1 MSVPVQ
7 VPISGPYTA
16 NGSTTQFAYQFYVL
30 LATDIDVFVGGVKK
44 LLNTDYTVTQ
54 VGNTQGGNVVFN
66 VAPANGLEV
75 IIKRNTPFT
84 RQTDYADNG
93 DLLADVL
100 NADIDRL
107 WLALQEINANFGSSI
122 SRPVGGNWA
131 AQNLRLTM
139 LADGTQPQDAVT
151 FNQLYTVNGNAA
163 AAAQA
168 AATSAQT
175 AAGFRDAAGASATNA
190 ATSETNAG
198 NSATLAQKWAA
209 NPVDAVV
216 ANGLYSSMHYAA
228 KASGSATNAATSE
241 SNSATNAQQTAAD
254 RVQTGLDASNSAT
267 SASIAQTEAA
277 KLGNMN
283 ALAAAINS
291 VTGNNVVWKGVQNV
305 LTEGAAD
312 GDLVTVRQLRAAT
325 AGSGQSAALINGVM
339 NNFIG
344 AVQWANYS
352 SRTSLPNGYLPA
364 DGQELNRADYPELW
378 AAINAGLLASSTEA
392 VWQANVDRRAKFS
405 TGNGSTTFRMPDL
418 NGGQTGSF
426 KALFLRGDNGLSG
439 GIGST
444 ISSRLPNIKATFNGY
459 DVGGDEKPTGAIQQT
474 SSSQVGSTS
483 TNNGQG
489 WDENYTFDAS
499 RSSSVYQDGV
509 TEVSP
514 NAAVGI
520 WLVRVNGSFT
530 AANTN
535 FNVFNGAATAPAN
548 GTLAGGG
555 ALISKYQVNGAD
567 FVTASMK
574 ATVNTDSSGGRK
586 RYAEI
591 TVGDGTNFKAWGL
604 GDDGALY
611 SPDMAQTRATLGVQ
625 SITSNSNTAVYKIGD
640 IVVQDFLQTLGA
652 IGTYN
657 AENVGGVTYYTHYFK
672 ITLPTPLA
680 NGIISANATMISAIF
695 GQQIQDVLADIKVR
709 RENDDGSAISKTT
722 LTVSIKTNKTGWV
735 PVLNFHVVGR

>member
-54 VGNTQGGNVVFN
+54 VGNTQGGNVVMT
-66 VAPANGLEV
+66 VAPASGLEV

-122 SRPVGGNWA
+122 SRPVGGNWT

-175 AAGFRDAAGASATNA
+175 AAGFRDAAGQSATNA
-190 ATSETNAG
+190 ATSETNSG

-209 NPVDAVV
+209 NPVDMLV
-216 ANGLYSSMHYAA
+216 ANGLYSAMHYAT

-241 SNSATNAQQTAAD
+241 NNSATNAQQTAQDAIN
-254 RVQTGLDASNSAT
+254 TASNASNAAT

-325 AGSGQSAALINGVM
+325 AGSGQSAALINGVL

-344 AVQWANYS
+344 AFQWSNYT
-352 SRTSLPNGYLPA
+352 SRTTLPAGHLAA
-364 DGQELNRADYPELW
+364 DGQLLNRADYPELW
-378 AAINAGLLASSTEA
+378 AAINAGILVSVSDTTWLNTAGSQF
-392 VWQANVDRRAKFS
+392 VHRAKFS
-405 TGNGSTTFRMPDL
+405 TGNGSTTFRLPDL
-418 NGGQTGSF
+418 NGKTAGSIIPFPRGDGGGTAVGTVYDSGAPNITGSLGFHGQQTG
-426 KALFLRGDNGLSG
+426 GSG
-439 GIGST
+439 ATVLANASGSLVAQAPQ
-444 ISSRLPNIKATFNGY
+444 SSWVNASSLNSNNTPS
-459 DVGGDEKPTGAIQQT
+459 VGNV
-474 SSSQVGSTS
+474 SL
-483 TNNGQG
+483 
-489 WDENYTFDAS
+489 DAS
-499 RSSSVYQDGV
+499 RSSAVYGNAN
-509 TEVSP
+509 EVRP
-514 NAAVGI
+514 QMAVGI
-520 WLVRVNGSFT
+520 WLIRVNGSFT

-535 FNVFNGAATAPAN
+535 FNVFNGATAAPAN
-548 GTLAGGG
+548 GVTVNGGLVRS
-555 ALISKYQVNGAD
+555 AYQVNGTDYATAELRAKVIGGTSPARSVVLD
-567 FVTASMK
+567 IGDNANGRKTWEFTDQGDISAPTAAWQNVTFQNSWS
-574 ATVNTDSSGGRK
+574 NTNGTTKFRKFMGMVQLKVMMSGG
-586 RYAEI
+586 APS
-591 TVGDGTNFKAWGL
+591 TTAF
-604 GDDGALY
+604 
-611 SPDMAQTRATLGVQ
+611 TLPAGYRPNELTIVPCGGVQ
-625 SITSNSNTAVYKIGD
+625 QSTQSGPPRLQINASGAVAVSGATGGGD
-640 IVVQDFLQTLGA
+640 A
-652 IGTYN
+652 IYG
-657 AENVGGVTYYTHYFK
+657 F
-672 ITLPTPLA
+672 
-680 NGIISANATMISAIF
+680 
-695 GQQIQDVLADIKVR
+695 
-709 RENDDGSAISKTT
+709 
-722 LTVSIKTNKTGWV
+722 VSFPIDA
-735 PVLNFHVVGR
+735 